1 MLDKEN
7 TGLIIVDIQ
16 GKLARLVSDSNE
28 LVSNCI
34 KLIKGAQLL
43 GLPIVWLE
51 QNPDKLGQTIEELTV
66 LLSNQQPI
74 SKFSFGACGE
84 PRFI

>member
-34 KLIKGAQLL
+34 K
-43 GLPIVWLE
+43 
-51 QNPDKLGQTIEELTV
+51 
-66 LLSNQQPI
+66 
-74 SKFSFGACGE
+74 
-84 PRFI
+84 

>member
-28 LVSNCI
+28 
-34 KLIKGAQLL
+34 
-43 GLPIVWLE
+43 
-51 QNPDKLGQTIEELTV
+51 
-66 LLSNQQPI
+66 
-74 SKFSFGACGE
+74 
-84 PRFI
+84 

>member
-51 QNPDKLGQTIEELTV
+51 QNPD
-66 LLSNQQPI
+66 
-74 SKFSFGACGE
+74 
-84 PRFI
+84 

>member
-34 KLIKGAQLL
+34 KLIKGAQ
-43 GLPIVWLE
+43 
-51 QNPDKLGQTIEELTV
+51 
-66 LLSNQQPI
+66 
-74 SKFSFGACGE
+74 
-84 PRFI
+84 

>member
-28 LVSNCI
+28 LV
-34 KLIKGAQLL
+34 
-43 GLPIVWLE
+43 
-51 QNPDKLGQTIEELTV
+51 
-66 LLSNQQPI
+66 
-74 SKFSFGACGE
+74 
-84 PRFI
+84 